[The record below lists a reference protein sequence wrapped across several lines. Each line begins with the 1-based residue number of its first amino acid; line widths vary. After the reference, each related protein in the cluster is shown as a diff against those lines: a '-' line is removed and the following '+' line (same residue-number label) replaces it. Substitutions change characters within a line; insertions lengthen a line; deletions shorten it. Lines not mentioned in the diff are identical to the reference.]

1 LNYSLPLPESTDEP
15 SNKRTKLSDDAPST
29 IANKIEQG
37 GYSSLRALQFDVD
50 EISEHI
56 IKPIREKEAATVSGS
71 SIGMSTLR
79 PADSELLARVLA
91 FQKVVKALVQDDATS
106 HPPKSRNG
114 IQTNGFNVN
123 GVKLEGEDDE
133 LLEEGKPVLS
143 IFANAQGPKQLFS
156 SFQQDIKVGPAGH
169 ISSKELDESVEVTL
183 PILESALPSFI
194 TLSKRS
200 NITSA
205 DKSADKR
212 SQKLGERFGPPAG
225 RQLPHLQVPKPS
237 NKLITKSGS
246 VNWIPHETLSKAT
259 SIVRQSYNWPS
270 MKQASGRW
278 LSYSGVSS
286 GQDPQSPEA
295 KRRQRD
301 RALSTGAAKLPQS
314 EESLLAEEQAK
325 EEALFRS
332 VFSSFAPS
340 VDNSGAIV
348 PDHVKNEIWW
358 DRVGRQRAEKVFIDP
373 ALLDEDDEEVEKE
386 DFSEQDKVFEDIV
399 KNFDPALL
407 PSLDEEKKRD
417 DEVDTKLQE
426 ITDLIETLYSYQK
439 IRNSQLPSTS
449 VPITPVGARQPL
461 SEIIGT
467 PDTPSASE
475 MDVYKSLKTKLALCV
490 LDLPPYAIA
499 KLNGEK
505 YGDLAV
511 STSILLETDD
521 DAGIMEDES
530 SRAQTKPGVAHAAA
544 PSQTITPRPVA
555 PSYGPH
561 TMTGTQYG
569 RTPATA
575 PVPGRGNST
584 YYPQQA
590 AQPRTPS
597 ISYPRAGGVQN
608 YGGYPQTAPRPS
620 YPAGAASYA
629 AAGRPSFPQTPQYN
643 PSQAQ
648 QAIAANRAPYSQ
660 YYQSSTPQTGYG
672 RQYQQG
678 AVPNYGQRPQS
689 QQYGYTPQPTQSP
702 NMRTASPMQQNASNP
717 ATQFNRTPSAQ
728 PARTQFYGP
737 PQASALGPSGF
748 HTSMSPQEQQMLMDR
763 QRAQVAIQNQA
774 RLTATPTANL
784 SGTQP
789 IPPYSPQR
797 QVSGTP
803 QPNPNFS
810 QMNGTMGS

>member
-56 IKPIREKEAATVSGS
+56 IKQIREKETASISGS
-71 SIGMSTLR
+71 NVGLNTLR

-91 FQKVVKALVQDDATS
+91 LQKVVKALVQDDATS

-133 LLEEGKPVLS
+133 LLGEGKPVLS

-156 SFQQDIKVGPAGH
+156 SFQQDIKVGPGGH
-169 ISSKELDESVEVTL
+169 IESKELDESVEVTL
-183 PILESALPSFI
+183 PILESTLPSFI
-194 TLSKRS
+194 TVSKRS

-237 NKLITKSGS
+237 NKLLTKSGS

-358 DRVGRQRAEKVFIDP
+358 DRVGRQRAEKVFIGP

-386 DFSEQDKVFEDIV
+386 DFSEQDKVFEDIA

-407 PSLDEEKKRD
+407 PSLDEEKKKD
-417 DEVDTKLQE
+417 DEVDAKLQE

-505 YGDLAV
+505 YGD
-511 STSILLETDD
+511 
-521 DAGIMEDES
+521 
-530 SRAQTKPGVAHAAA
+530 
-544 PSQTITPRPVA
+544 
-555 PSYGPH
+555 
-561 TMTGTQYG
+561 
-569 RTPATA
+569 
-575 PVPGRGNST
+575 
-584 YYPQQA
+584 
-590 AQPRTPS
+590 
-597 ISYPRAGGVQN
+597 PRAGGVQN

-728 PARTQFYGP
+728 PTRTQFYGP

-784 SGTQP
+784 PGTQP

-810 QMNGTMGS
+810 QMNGAMGS